1 MLPFLRSSK
10 PQKHNIDN
18 YSWTFLHIHT
28 CLITWKTILLA
39 SYINQIKCFRYNIG
53 FQSVAILFIVYWQ
66 IVCLRFRYNMPSS
79 KWENFFWSEVSSH
92 DCIFL
97 VLDPALSPSPTLHRI
112 YEVVVMSVHLFPER
126 NMAIKIYFKV
136 KHHKSLF
143 AYW

>member
-1 MLPFLRSSK
+1 MYLKPILRSSK

-18 YSWTFLHIHT
+18 FSRKFLHIHT

-39 SYINQIKCFRYNIG
+39 SYINWIKCFRYNIG

-112 YEVVVMSVHLFPER
+112 YEVVVMSVHLFPEKKHGD
-126 NMAIKIYFKV
+126 KITF
-136 KHHKSLF
+136 
-143 AYW
+143 